1 MDNPYYVSLQHPWVD
16 KAKDWWNK
24 YGGGTDHEKYILKQ
38 LMELCENAQTLSV
51 YTPLWE
57 RNLTNISILVLKMQ
71 GMSERDARSK
81 CFMERAEYPKETA
94 IYTTFVTHLNDQQK
108 ERMKYSLRTLQPHW
122 RCQVMDFL
130 LHKLA

>member
-24 YGGGTDHEKYILKQ
+24 YGGGTDHEKYILRQ
-38 LMELCENAQTLSV
+38 LMDLCRNAQTGSLDV
-51 YTPLWE
+51 NLWKH
-57 RNLTNISILVLKMQ
+57 NLTNISILVLKMQ
-71 GMSERDARSK
+71 GKSERDARSQ
-81 CFMERAEYPKETA
+81 CLLARAEYPKEDA
-94 IYTTFVTHLNDQQK
+94 IYTEFVDYLNDQEK
-108 ERMKYSLRTLQPHW
+108 ERMKSSLMTLQPHW